1 MHSSTITIATDGEHL
16 TYSGFSLSKT
26 IHFGSLEFIIDCF
39 GSLSFSTRRSDSGAI
54 FVGMA
59 RNGLPSLRTILMD
72 STDKFYMAS
81 SREGGA
87 PTSLSLAG
95 IAWGHRLLPSQPHH
109 GWRMLCPLRPW

>member
-1 MHSSTITIATDGEHL
+1 MVHSSTITIATDGEHL

-39 GSLSFSTRRSDSGAI
+39 DSLSFSTRRSDSSAI

-81 SREGGA
+81 SREGGLR
-87 PTSLSLAG
+87 PL
-95 IAWGHRLLPSQPHH
+95 RLLQA
-109 GWRMLCPLRPW
+109 